1 MLASTEFTLILSM
14 RLNTTKDERQ
24 EGGKAKRP
32 GACEPVSLLDRKTTR
47 PPTSSSPTT
56 SRCQPA
62 P

>member
-32 GACEPVSLLDRKTTR
+32 GACEPVR
-47 PPTSSSPTT
+47 PQDYSSPYIFITHNE
-56 SRCQPA
+56 SLPA
-62 P
+62 CSLSA